1 LNRKTTLE
9 TLIAN
14 FGEDEI
20 VLEHIKPYASSLED
34 LHFIYKTIKETV
46 DEVTVLDHAS
56 TTLSRIRRKISR
68 EEGKIKDRLND
79 IVRKNG
85 RKLSDNIITTRNGR
99 YVIPVNVDYRS
110 EFKGIVHDASQS
122 GQTIYLEPT
131 AVVEMTN
138 NISTLRE

>member
-1 LNRKTTLE
+1 
-9 TLIAN
+9 
-14 FGEDEI
+14 
-20 VLEHIKPYASSLED
+20 IKPYISNLED
-34 LHFIYKTIKETV
+34 LHFIYNKIKETV

-56 TTLSRIRRKISR
+56 TTLLSIRRKISSA
-68 EEGKIKDRLND
+68 EGKIKDRLND
-79 IVRKNG
+79 IVRKND

-138 NISTLRE
+138 NISTLREKEASEITKILSELTNDIGEH